1 MQAMMHR
8 CEEATVEVREN
19 DGTVW
24 VDVEKDGN
32 KFVLFFDTAEQIQD
46 FAENLWYAVRDR
58 RTWPGEK
65 KEAA

>member
-8 CEEATVEVREN
+8 CEDAKVEVREN

-24 VDVEKDGN
+24 VDLENDGN
-32 KFVLFFDTAEQIQD
+32 KLVLFFDTAEQVQD
-46 FAENLWYAVRDR
+46 FAEKLWDAAKDR
-58 RTWPGEK
+58 TVFPK